1 MGVDVIA
8 VMGTVMALLFAG
20 NVYFVKRLIDKVELA
35 STAHHDTGRQL
46 SKLSTDVNAIGAQ
59 VREIKS
65 DVKDLRHI
73 EIEVAVLRSQ
83 IQDKSRDNG
92 KEGKG

>member
-1 MGVDVIA
+1 
-8 VMGTVMALLFAG
+8 MAFLFAG

-35 STAHHDTGRQL
+35 STAHLGTGTQL
-46 SKLSTDVNAIGAQ
+46 AKLSQDVNAIGAQ
-59 VREIKS
+59 VREMKS

-83 IQDKSRDNG
+83 IQDKPRDNG